1 MAAVTI
7 YSDFGAPQNKV
18 LKKDDFN
25 QLPPYSLIQLTEN
38 FETAWYSQSYFIVFT
53 EVGTTNVKVELIF
66 WPYVFT
72 QMLRSTQKVLWGQSG
87 IEIDNAWRKKDPN
100 INHPMLEIPSVLH
113 PVKMPPPTKPL
124 SSSSSPPIHLPPHKC
139 SHIDAFCKYFTTLYS
154 PAMPHIFLCIAS
166 VSWKYSPPITVSIPL
181 FLSSLFSF

>member
-66 WPYVFT
+66 WPYLFT
-72 QMLRSTQKVLWGQSG
+72 QMLRSTQKVL
-87 IEIDNAWRKKDPN
+87 
-100 INHPMLEIPSVLH
+100 
-113 PVKMPPPTKPL
+113 
-124 SSSSSPPIHLPPHKC
+124 
-139 SHIDAFCKYFTTLYS
+139 
-154 PAMPHIFLCIAS
+154 
-166 VSWKYSPPITVSIPL
+166 
-181 FLSSLFSF
+181 